1 MGEVPDNPE
10 PDAKRH
16 ARRLFDDV
24 IEARALGDCARLKL
38 AFGAMRGA
46 PGPVRAAAERLL
58 LAHGRARGL
67 LELRGAAGV
76 QKTPGGEAASLIA
89 TAQALRWQRHMGQWG
104 EAQLAM
110 GQAASDRANR
120 PYFRAQLYFDH
131 FFSALEGKR
140 IMVVPGGRE
149 VTMEVDLQHDRQS
162 TSVLEDGFSSSGGN

>member
-76 QKTPGGEAASLIA
+76 QKTPGGEAASLGAWLGTYEPGRNGPAAGRARGAEIEAEAGPKTEPGIGLGPASPLAPREDTSQDRPAGGDA
-89 TAQALRWQRHMGQWG
+89 TSASRPQAG
-104 EAQLAM
+104 
-110 GQAASDRANR
+110 
-120 PYFRAQLYFDH
+120 
-131 FFSALEGKR
+131 
-140 IMVVPGGRE
+140 
-149 VTMEVDLQHDRQS
+149 
-162 TSVLEDGFSSSGGN
+162 SG